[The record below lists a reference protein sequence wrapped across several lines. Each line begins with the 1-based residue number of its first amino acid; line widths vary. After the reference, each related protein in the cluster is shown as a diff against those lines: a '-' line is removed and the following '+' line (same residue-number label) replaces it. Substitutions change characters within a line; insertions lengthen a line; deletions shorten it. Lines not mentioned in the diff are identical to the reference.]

1 MRNIKQKIQNQ
12 INKGEIIIPIVLDN
26 EQIERIVSNIPDTG
40 GLSTKENIESVL
52 IGEIETHTH
61 KLTVI
66 NRAQI
71 RRMTR

>member
-12 INKGEIIIPIVLDN
+12 INTGKVIIPIVLTS
-26 EQIERIVSNIPDTG
+26 EQISSIANQIPPSGTP
-40 GLSTKENIESVL
+40 TKEAVESVL
-52 IGEIETHTH
+52 IGEIESHTH

-71 RRMTR
+71 RRMIR